1 MARVS
6 AGYPQY
12 GTYKYSGQEWLGSIP
27 RHWEVKALKHGATIV
42 LGKMLCAENKG
53 GYSLRSYLKS
63 KNIQWL
69 NVEISS
75 VDEMW
80 FSKGEME
87 LYRLKKG
94 DLVLSE
100 GGEVGKTCYW
110 NEELPECYIQ
120 NSAHRVRFFEG
131 HNPRYF
137 LYQFFSAGKIGHFES
152 IVSRVSIAH
161 LTREKLANTIFAFPT
176 EQEQAYIAH
185 FLDQQSVKIDA
196 VIQIKE
202 RQIELLKER
211 KQILIQ
217 QTVTRGLDPNAPMR
231 DSGIEWIGEIPA
243 HWSIKRA
250 KHLFREVDER
260 SPDGQQELLSVS
272 HLTGVTPR
280 SEKNVTMFM
289 SEDYTGSKTCQKDD
303 LVFNIMWA
311 WMGALGVSDRA
322 GIVSSAYGIYRQLQ
336 SGTLNS
342 QYLEMLLKTTA
353 YIAHYNK
360 VSTGLH
366 SSRLR
371 FYGHMFMAMGIGFP
385 DREEQDAIVTYLDL
399 ESGKLNK
406 AIDLLEQQIAKLKE
420 YKATLINSAVTG
432 KIKVPGVVEPTE
444 IEEREI
450 A

>member
-1 MARVS
+1 MPDTGWGDNIPAHWKLIRLRAILQPTSVNDCADYPLLS
-6 AGYPQY
+6 ITREAGVILRDIDNAEENHNFIPDDLSN
-12 GTYKYSGQEWLGSIP
+12 YKL
-27 RHWEVKALKHGATIV
+27 
-42 LGKMLCAENKG
+42 
-53 GYSLRSYLKS
+53 
-63 KNIQWL
+63 
-69 NVEISS
+69 
-75 VDEMW
+75 
-80 FSKGEME
+80 
-87 LYRLKKG
+87 LKKG
-94 DLVLSE
+94 QFGMNKMKAWQGSYGVSEYTGIVSPAYYTFNLCSDIVPEFFHLAIRSDLYISYFASASDGVRVGQWDLSRTRMKE
-100 GGEVGKTCYW
+100 IP
-110 NEELPECYIQ
+110 LLAP
-120 NSAHRVRFFEG
+120 
-131 HNPRYF
+131 PRAEQLAIADF
-137 LYQFFSAGKIGHFES
+137 LRDRTLKIG
-152 IVSRVSIAH
+152 
-161 LTREKLANTIFAFPT
+161 
-176 EQEQAYIAH
+176 QA
-185 FLDQQSVKIDA
+185 
-196 VIQIKE
+196 IQIKE

-217 QTVTRGLDPNAPMR
+217 QAVTRGLNPDAPMC

-250 KHLFREVDER
+250 KHLFSEVDER

-303 LVFNIMWA
+303 LIFNIMWA

-322 GIVSSAYGIYRQLQ
+322 GIVSSAYGIYRQLHP
-336 SGTLNS
+336 STLNP
-342 QYLEMLLKTTA
+342 QYLELLLKTTA

-371 FYGHMFMAMGIGFP
+371 FYGHMFMAMEIGFP
-385 DREEQDAIVTYLDL
+385 DREEQDAIVAYLDL

-406 AIDLLEQQIAKLKE
+406 AVDLLEQQITKLKE

-432 KIKVPGVVEPTE
+432 KIKVPGVVEPETRD
-444 IEEREI
+444 REV

>member
-1 MARVS
+1 MLSLSYGRIIVKAEEKLVGLVPESFETYQLAMPGDIIIRCTDLQNDQASLRTGLVKDRGIITS
-6 AGYPQY
+6 AYLCLGVKEGFQNRYIHY
-12 GTYKYSGQEWLGSIP
+12 LLHLLDISKAIYKLGSGLRQNLSFDDFKRLP
-27 RHWEVKALKHGATIV
+27 VLKP
-42 LGKMLCAENKG
+42 
-53 GYSLRSYLKS
+53 SY
-63 KNIQWL
+63 
-69 NVEISS
+69 
-75 VDEMW
+75 
-80 FSKGEME
+80 
-87 LYRLKKG
+87 
-94 DLVLSE
+94 
-100 GGEVGKTCYW
+100 
-110 NEELPECYIQ
+110 EEQL
-120 NSAHRVRFFEG
+120 
-131 HNPRYF
+131 
-137 LYQFFSAGKIGHFES
+137 L
-152 IVSRVSIAH
+152 IANH
-161 LTREKLANTIFAFPT
+161 
-176 EQEQAYIAH
+176 
-185 FLDQQSVKIDA
+185 LDQKSAQIDQA
-196 VIQIKE
+196 IQIKE

-217 QTVTRGLDPNAPMR
+217 QAVTRGLDPNAPMR

-250 KHLFREVDER
+250 KYLFREVDER

-303 LVFNIMWA
+303 LIFNIMWA

-336 SGTLNS
+336 PGTLNS

-371 FYGHMFMAMGIGFP
+371 FYGHMFMAMEIGFP
-385 DREEQDAIVTYLDL
+385 DREEQDEIVAHLDL

-406 AIDLLEQQIAKLKE
+406 AIDLLEQQITKLKE